1 MPKAE
6 QNKRPDPAALLRQ
19 IEADERRQKRG
30 KLKIFFGS
38 SAGVGKTYAMLQEAH
53 RRKREGVDVVIGLV
67 ETHERPETKGLLE
80 GLPILPR
87 LEIDH
92 RGVKVLE
99 FDIDAA
105 LKRKPAILLVDELAH
120 TNAPGC
126 RHPKRWQDVRELL
139 DSGIDVYTTLN
150 VQHLES
156 LNDVVASITGIPVR
170 EMVPD
175 EFFDEADDITFVDTP
190 PDELLARLKDGKVY
204 IAPGA
209 NDRAIQNFFR
219 KTNLQSLRELALRRT
234 ADYVDVDTDEQRRR
248 EGLSTPNIAGDR
260 LMICVGPDIF
270 AAKLVRTGR
279 RLATSLK
286 SPWSCVYVETPSAA
300 AQDPRMRQH
309 IQHVLR
315 GAETNGAEIVSLQG
329 SRIGEELINYA
340 RSNGISKIVIGK
352 SVRPFWM
359 DLFTR
364 KLAEYVI
371 SHSGDIDVYVVT
383 TPAALSVAFNKR
395 RVVKLTRKTSMEYLW
410 AVTTATVVTACAYQ
424 LQKIFTNLDFVMIY
438 LIGVMITAV
447 WLGRWP
453 SLLCSAL
460 SVAAFDFFFVEPKFT
475 FAVTDLRYSL
485 TFFVMFVTGFVISSL
500 AGKLREQLALSRRRE
515 HETQIFYDL
524 TKELTATRT
533 RKEMSETV
541 VRRISETI
549 GGDTCIWYPDD
560 KGFLEVAFG
569 TESDDDFKEAMVA
582 KWAFEHG
589 RPAGLGTDTMPSA
602 ARYCIPIRGTN
613 LTLGVVG
620 IRPKDNLFLPDQ
632 TLVMETFV
640 GLLGSALERSE
651 TAESAEKAK
660 LLAEK
665 ERMRNILLSSVS
677 HDLRSPLAAITG
689 AADTLLQGNGHYSG
703 NGNGGGELLKSIRHE
718 AARLTKIVNNL
729 LDITRI
735 EGGQLKLNMH
745 PYSPAEIIGSAAGA
759 CREALKEHK
768 VHLEVPENLPFIK
781 MDGLLISQVI
791 QNLLENAAHHTPPGT
806 QVEVKADMYKGGL
819 RVAVSDT
826 GPGIPPGQEK
836 EIFNKFATFNYG
848 DRPKGAGLGL
858 SICQAI
864 VMAHL
869 GRIRAEN
876 RAQGGTQFVVEL
888 PQNLTVPERE

>member
-1 MPKAE
+1 MPRE
-6 QNKRPDPAALLRQ
+6 QNRRPDPAALLSQ

-53 RRKREGVDVVIGLV
+53 RRKGEGVDVLVGIV
-67 ETHERPETKGLLE
+67 ETHERPETKALLE
-80 GLPILPR
+80 NLPLLPR

-92 RGVKVLE
+92 RGVKVYE

-120 TNAPGC
+120 TNAPGS
-126 RHPKRWQDVRELL
+126 RHPKRWQDVQELL

-156 LNDVVASITGIPVR
+156 LNDVIASITGIPVR

-175 EFFDEADDITFVDTP
+175 EFFDEADDIIFVDTP
-190 PDELLARLKDGKVY
+190 PDELLNRLKDGKVY

-209 NDRAIQNFFR
+209 NERAIQNFFR

-260 LMICVGPDIF
+260 LMICIGPDVF

-309 IQHVLR
+309 IQNVLR
-315 GAETNGAEIVSLQG
+315 SAETNGAEIVSLQG
-329 SRIGEELINYA
+329 TNIGEELINYA
-340 RSNGISKIVIGK
+340 RNNGITKIVIGK
-352 SVRPFWM
+352 SVKPFWH
-359 DLFTR
+359 DLFGR

-371 SHSGDIDVYVVT
+371 SQSGDIDVYVVT
-383 TPAALSVAFNKR
+383 TPAALSTAFNAR
-395 RVVKLTRKTSMEYLW
+395 RSFKFTRHAMMEYTWSML
-410 AVTTATVVTACAYQ
+410 TVVFVTAAAYQ
-424 LQKIFTNLDFVMIY
+424 LQKLFTNLDVVMIY
-438 LIGVMITAV
+438 LIGVMMTAA

-460 SVAAFDFFFVEPKFT
+460 SVAAFDFFFVDPKFT
-475 FAVTDLRYSL
+475 FAVSDLRYSL

-524 TKELTATRT
+524 TRELTATRT

-549 GGDTCIWYPDD
+549 GADTCIWYPDD

-569 TESDDDFKEAMVA
+569 TEGGDHFKEAMVA
-582 KWAFEHG
+582 KWCYEHS

-602 ARYCIPIRGTN
+602 TRYYIPIRGTN

-620 IRPKDNLFLPDQ
+620 IRPKEELFLPDQ
-632 TLVMETFV
+632 TIVMETFV

-689 AADTLLQGNGHYSG
+689 AADTLLQGNGLG
-703 NGNGGGELLKSIRHE
+703 NGNLLKSIRHE

-745 PYSPAEIIGSAAGA
+745 PYSPAEIIGSAVGA
-759 CREALKEHK
+759 CREALKDHK
-768 VHLEVPENLPFIK
+768 LHLEVPDNLPFVK

-791 QNLLENAAHHTPPGT
+791 QNLLENAGHHTPPGT
-806 QVEVKADMYKGGL
+806 AVEVKADLYKGGL
-819 RVAVSDT
+819 RVVVADN
-826 GPGIPPGQEK
+826 GPGIPAGQEK

-876 RAQGGTQFVVEL
+876 GPRGGAQFIIEL